1 MMKYNQTQCGDNF
14 TIYTNIKSSCCT
26 PETNMLCINYTLILK
41 IYMKKEDT
49 LNGDQLPMRVFV
61 YPGIDRTWYLMSPAL
76 AGKFVTTRTTWEIL

>member
-1 MMKYNQTQCGDNF
+1 
-14 TIYTNIKSSCCT
+14 
-26 PETNMLCINYTLILK
+26 
-41 IYMKKEDT
+41 MKKEDT